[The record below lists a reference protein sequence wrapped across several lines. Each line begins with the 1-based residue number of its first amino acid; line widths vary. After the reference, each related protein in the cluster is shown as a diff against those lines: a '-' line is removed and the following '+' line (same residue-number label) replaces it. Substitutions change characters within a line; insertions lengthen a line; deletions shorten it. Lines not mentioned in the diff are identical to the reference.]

1 MQKPQALQQH
11 AFGPVTRLRLEATLS
26 RQHQWV
32 RGHLLDQPA
41 ANCTEKLE
49 SRVTSHDAC
58 SGISMIDVGLVVRPL
73 QLRVWLSEPERNLIF
88 RLHKEFHK
96 ALNVEGA
103 KRHRY
108 VEHSWEGIPTH
119 IHVRLYTLLPLS
131 GFRVNRRSPMQDVA
145 TSCVNVLLQ
154 SYRSHR
160 V

>member
-1 MQKPQALQQH
+1 M
-11 AFGPVTRLRLEATLS
+11 GS
-26 RQHQWV
+26 R
-32 RGHLLDQPA
+32 HLLDQPA